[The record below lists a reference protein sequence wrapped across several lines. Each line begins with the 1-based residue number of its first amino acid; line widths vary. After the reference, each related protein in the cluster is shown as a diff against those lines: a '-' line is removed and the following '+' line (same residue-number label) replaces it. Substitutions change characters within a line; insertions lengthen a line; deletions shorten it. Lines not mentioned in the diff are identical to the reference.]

1 MRTEVRPSSVVL
13 MLAVALGVLAV
24 SGAAQ
29 ARPKKFKQMNSCT
42 CACRQDGENEVF
54 ISVKDFYSEAGC
66 LSYNN
71 TACDVTVSTSEGTR
85 QVTGNWEG
93 CVDQGKVWVSVIKG
107 LRPDDL
113 PKLTVEPRAVQPPP
127 KASTEGAKPGAAAP
141 TQPAAQSGE
150 PPKPESASA
159 AAPAG
164 ASASGATPADA
175 KKE

>member
-1 MRTEVRPSSVVL
+1 MRLDLRPSSVAL
-13 MLAVALGVLAV
+13 MLAVAAGILAV

-71 TACDVTVSTSEGTR
+71 TACDVTVSTSDGTH
-85 QVTGNWEG
+85 QVTGSWEG

-127 KASTEGAKPGAAAP
+127 KAAPDGAKPGAVAP
-141 TQPAAQSGE
+141 APSTTQGSEAPASGSGE
-150 PPKPESASA
+150 SAVQ
-159 AAPAG
+159 AG
-164 ASASGATPADA
+164 ADASGAKPADA
-175 KKE
+175 KR

>member
-1 MRTEVRPSSVVL
+1 MRLDLRPSSVAT
-13 MLAVALGVLAV
+13 MLAVAAAIVLV

-42 CACRQDGENEVF
+42 CACRQDGETEVL

-71 TACDVTVSTSEGTR
+71 TACDVTVSTSEGTH
-85 QVTGNWEG
+85 QVTGSWEG

-127 KASTEGAKPGAAAP
+127 KASPDGVKPGAVAP
-141 TQPAAQSGE
+141 APSTTQGGE
-150 PPKPESASA
+150 PPKSDSGDAA
-159 AAPAG
+159 AAPG
-164 ASASGATPADA
+164 ADGSGAKAADP
-175 KKE
+175 KQK